1 MTAARTGGCIRVAAV
16 ADLHMR
22 AAVAG
27 RFRPD
32 FHRLS
37 ADADILL
44 LAGDLTDGGTR
55 AETDLLC
62 AELEGL
68 PVPVVAVLGNHDHDQ
83 RSGYLIAAR
92 LTALGVH
99 VLDGTAITLEIRGI
113 RLGVAGVMGG
123 SGGFPGHPGT
133 PDEGSAEH
141 RARMRR
147 GPLDA
152 LRLRQALD
160 SIDCETRIALMHFA
174 PVIDTL
180 AGEPSKI
187 YPGLGCHDLAESVDA
202 GGAALAVHGHAH
214 GGTEFG
220 RTPGGVPVRNVSFPV
235 LGRSYAVYEIVP
247 GSDRPEDR
255 DRIPSRP

>member
-1 MTAARTGGCIRVAAV
+1 MTVGCIRVAAV
-16 ADLHMR
+16 GDLHMR

-32 FHRLS
+32 FLRLA
-37 ADADILL
+37 ADADVLL
-44 LAGDLTDGGTR
+44 LAGDLTDGG
-55 AETDLLC
+55 AEAEADLLC

-68 PVPVVAVLGNHDHDQ
+68 PAPVVAVLGNHDHDR
-83 RSGYLIAAR
+83 RSGYRIAAR

-99 VLDGTAITLEIRGI
+99 VLDGTAITLEINGI
-113 RLGVAGVMGG
+113 RLGIAGVMGG
-123 SGGFPGHPGT
+123 SGGFPGHPGS

-160 SIDCETRIALMHFA
+160 LIDCENRIALTHFA
-174 PVIDTL
+174 PVLDTL
-180 AGEPSKI
+180 AGEPPKI
-187 YPGLGCHDLAESVDA
+187 YPGLGCHELAGAVDA
-202 GGAALAVHGHAH
+202 GGALLAVHGHAH

-220 RTPGGVPVRNVSFPV
+220 RTQGGVPVRNVSYPV
-235 LGRSYAVYEIVP
+235 LGRTYAVYEVVP
-247 GSDRPEDR
+247 GARRPAGTGAV
-255 DRIPSRP
+255 PSPP